1 MKRILLTGLSLVVLL
16 GLLLTACGTAATGTP
31 QVSVVTATPEA
42 TANPYDDNAKI
53 TVWIDAARKPMADLW
68 VTTHADQASLVS
80 FEIVDR
86 AQFPSKVLLFNNTGS
101 GWPDAVFA
109 QSIPSPGPPR
119 RRLAGNLMAM
129 TKSNR

>member
-1 MKRILLTGLSLVVLL
+1 MKRLHFTGVCLVVVM
-16 GLLLTACGTAATGTP
+16 GIVLTACSAATGTP

-42 TANPYDDNAKI
+42 TANPYDDTAPI

-68 VTTHADQASLVS
+68 VSTHADQASLVS

-109 QSIPSPGPPR
+109 EPSIV
-119 RRLAGNLMAM
+119 
-129 TKSNR
+129 